1 MHLQGYPK
9 YYTKDGKRRPVYYTA
24 DARDLTAMGWKP
36 EEDKPVKPGKAEK
49 ALKADK
55 PAAVKAPEPVATPSV
70 VEKIEVEVVEDEPE
84 GVIAKQESE
93 LPDFEFMTKP
103 ELFEY
108 ASQRGVE
115 LPINTLKSELVKSCR
130 ELANG

>member
-1 MHLQGYPK
+1 
-9 YYTKDGKRRPVYYTA
+9 
-24 DARDLTAMGWKP
+24 MGWKP
-36 EEDKPVKPGKAEK
+36 EEDKPAKASKAEK
-49 ALKADK
+49 VLKADK
-55 PAAVKAPEPVATPSV
+55 PAAVEAPLA
-70 VEKIEVEVVEDEPE
+70 VEKIEVEVVEDEPK

-108 ASQRGVE
+108 ASHRGVE

>member
-1 MHLQGYPK
+1 MHLKGYPK
-9 YYTKDGKRRPVYYTA
+9 YYTKDGERRPVYYTA

-36 EEDKPVKPGKAEK
+36 EEDKHVSPDKTEK
-49 ALKADK
+49 APKTNK
-55 PAAVKAPEPVATPSV
+55 PVAVETTLA

-84 GVIAKQESE
+84 GVTAKQESE

-103 ELFEY
+103 ELLEY
-108 ASQRGVE
+108 ALQRGVE

-130 ELANG
+130 KLAND

>member
-36 EEDKPVKPGKAEK
+36 EEDKPAKASKAEK
-49 ALKADK
+49 VLKADK
-55 PAAVKAPEPVATPSV
+55 PAAVEAPLA
-70 VEKIEVEVVEDEPE
+70 VEKIEVEVVEDEPK
-84 GVIAKQESE
+84 GVTAKQESE

>member
-9 YYTKDGKRRPVYYTA
+9 YYTKDGRRRPVYYTA

-36 EEDKPVKPGKAEK
+36 EESKSAKVDKAEK
-49 ALKADK
+49 VLKTDK
-55 PAAVKAPEPVATPSV
+55 PAEVETPSA
-70 VEKIEVEVVEDEPE
+70 VEKIEVEVVEDEPK
-84 GVIAKQESE
+84 GVTAKQESE

-103 ELFEY
+103 ELLEY

-115 LPINTLKSELVKSCR
+115 LPINTLKSELVKTCR
-130 ELANG
+130 NLVNG